1 MPAGMPQVEVV
12 FLVDANGV
20 LNVSAVEKRTG
31 KRASLQVVPNHG
43 LTRDEVDRIEAESLT
58 HARDDMARHRIVDLI
73 ANGKLDLKW
82 IGEQLS
88 KHGAAL
94 ESDYRRDLEQ
104 KINALDMLIR
114 TAEFD
119 WRSVEPNQLHAA
131 KESLDK
137 GSVRLQEV
145 AITASLKADPR

>member
-1 MPAGMPQVEVV
+1 
-12 FLVDANGV
+12 
-20 LNVSAVEKRTG
+20 
-31 KRASLQVVPNHG
+31 
-43 LTRDEVDRIEAESLT
+43 VDRRAVVK
-58 HARDDMARHRIVDLI
+58 ARGGARAR
-73 ANGKLDLKW
+73 
-82 IGEQLS
+82 LS
-88 KHGAAL
+88 GVILNRRLNAL
-94 ESDYRRDLEQ
+94 E
-104 KINALDMLIR
+104 MLIR